1 MTTKPHIVLLDAGSV
16 GDDFSW
22 PDFAS
27 LGQVTA
33 FAFTK
38 PAEVVE
44 RAKNADIVLTNKVY
58 LRKEFIEALPKLKY
72 VGTLATGFN
81 QVAIET
87 AAARG
92 IPVCNVPSYSTPSVV
107 HHVFALMFELA
118 SKISLHAQAVRNGE
132 WGTSTQFCFWK
143 EPLIELSGK
152 TLGIVGFG
160 DIGQAV
166 ARAGHAFG
174 MNIIAY
180 APRPKPA
187 PEYAPFSFVDV
198 ETLFRTADVV
208 SMHCPSNDES
218 RGMINARLLGT
229 MKKNALFINCARGDL
244 VHEQDLAAA
253 LAQGAIA
260 GAGLDVVA
268 HEPMKDD
275 NPLRQA
281 PNCVIT
287 PHVAWASV
295 EARQR
300 LMEGVFRNVQNYLAG
315 TPTNVV
321 NGVK

>member
-1 MTTKPHIVLLDAGSV
+1 MTTKPNIVILDAGSV

-27 LGQVTA
+27 LGHVTA
-33 FAFTK
+33 YAYTK

-44 RAKNADIVLTNKVY
+44 RAKDADILLTNKVY
-58 LRKEFIEALPKLKY
+58 LRKEFIDALPKLKY

-92 IPVCNVPSYSTPSVV
+92 IPVCNVPNYSTPSVV
-107 HHVFALMFELA
+107 QHVFALMFELA
-118 SKISLHAQAVRNGE
+118 SKICLHTQAVRNGE
-132 WGTSTQFCFWK
+132 WTNSTQFCFWK
-143 EPLIELSGK
+143 EPLHELAGK
-152 TLGIVGFG
+152 TLGVVGFG
-160 DIGQAV
+160 DIGRAV

-174 MNIIAY
+174 LNIIAY

-187 PEYAPFSFVDV
+187 PEYSPFAFVDLD
-198 ETLFRTADVV
+198 TLFRTADVV

-218 RGMINARLLGT
+218 RGMIKASLLSQ
-229 MKKNALFINCARGDL
+229 MKKTALFINCARGDL
-244 VHEQDLAAA
+244 VNEADLAAA
-253 LAQGAIA
+253 LERGDIA
-260 GAGLDVVA
+260 GAGLDVVGQ
-268 HEPMKDD
+268 EPMKDD
-275 NPLRQA
+275 NPLRLA
-281 PNCVIT
+281 PHCVIT

-300 LMEGVFRNVQNYLAG
+300 LMDGVFRNVKNYLAG